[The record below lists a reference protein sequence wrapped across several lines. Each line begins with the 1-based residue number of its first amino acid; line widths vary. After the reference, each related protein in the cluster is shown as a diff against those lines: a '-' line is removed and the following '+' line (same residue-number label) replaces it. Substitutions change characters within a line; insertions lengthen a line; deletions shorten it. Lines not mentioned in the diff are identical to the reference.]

1 MVVFRKVP
9 PHFIFTYTGDLILGL
24 ALILLATWLTDHYI
38 EIEESTTL
46 LPSISVF
53 GTVMSLFLAF
63 KTNESYNRWW
73 EARILWGS
81 MVNYSRSFGRQVMN
95 LITPEIDVDVQP
107 GKELLQV
114 KKEMIY
120 RHIGYINALRLTL
133 RKQTTWEELDPY
145 LGREV
150 RIELTKQA
158 NVSTQL
164 IVQQAQTLGSL
175 FKDKSND
182 FRYMQI
188 DSTLNEFYNIQGG
201 CERIKNT
208 VFPRIY
214 SHLTTVFTWL
224 FAFSL
229 IFSLYDEFNWEILIM
244 RVLVAYVFLTLE
256 KISRS
261 LKDPF
266 ENDISDTPM
275 TAICRTI
282 EIDLKEMLGEKEVP
296 GPLEPVKGVLY

>member
-1 MVVFRKVP
+1 MVVLEKISP
-9 PHFIFTYTGDLILGL
+9 IFVLKFTSKMILGL
-24 ALILLATWLTDHYI
+24 LVIVLSTWLASRFI
-38 EIEESTTL
+38 EIENVTTL
-46 LPSISVF
+46 LPSITVF
-53 GTVMSLFLAF
+53 GTIMSLFLAF

-81 MVNYSRSFGRQVMN
+81 MVNYSRSFARQVLN
-95 LITPEIDVDVQP
+95 LITLDTGINLKNQ
-107 GKELLQV
+107 GELTVLQQ
-114 KKEMIY
+114 KLIH
-120 RHIGYINALRLTL
+120 RHLGYINALRLSL
-133 RKQTTWEELDPY
+133 RSQSNWEELKPFLDENER
-145 LGREV
+145 LEI
-150 RIELTKQA
+150 IEHA

-164 IVQQAQTLGSL
+164 IQKQAQTLKNIFQGN
-175 FKDKSND
+175 SND

-201 CERIKNT
+201 CERINTT

-214 SHLTTVFTWL
+214 SFMTTLFTWL
-224 FAFSL
+224 FAISL
-229 IFSLYDEFNWEILIM
+229 IFSLYDDLNWEILTM
-244 RVLVAYVFLTLE
+244 RVMVAFVFLTLE

-282 EIDLKEMLGEKEVP
+282 EIDLREMLGEKDVP
-296 GPLEPVKGVLY
+296 PPIEPVKGILY